1 MPASFVSILLFPKML
16 LRKTTKSVRP
26 IASFFAFLPLN
37 FSNKSGRKGQQAVD
51 IEKGQSL

>member
-26 IASFFAFLPLN
+26 IASVFAFLPLN